1 MKRFILLTIVL
12 VSLGTSCINEE
23 EVSDPGS
30 YNAGNFPSSMAQ
42 LQSVL
47 VGAYSQQRANGL
59 YGFEYLSKMI
69 FSLDHTAD
77 LGFIEFPQWNEMQ
90 TNNVSVSNVY
100 NEGAW
105 DALYTGVQRSSTFLT
120 ASENYK
126 VKYMKAGE
134 EAEVSAMEG
143 EAHFLR
149 AFYYFHLINLYG
161 ESYIVNGAGGN
172 LKGVPLIPTVNTIA
186 DTQVAR
192 STVREVWDYIIAD
205 LTASVSLLKGK
216 NWTGNNIARANE
228 VAAKALLGKAYVFTQ
243 DWANAKIV
251 LKDVIDNSGKTL
263 VPFDTYKNIFN
274 GQNEFSS
281 ESIYE
286 INVERDLT
294 VPEFGTFDGPN
305 NITTAAGLIYAPTVM
320 QDDGSAGAFGFGN
333 IFLHD
338 KNLERFGFQ
347 LPIPTLVDN
356 PDFDSGQDPGIDNL
370 EKVIDPDYFDD
381 SNQLRIDQSVDP
393 RLYVS
398 ALEPWVDE
406 LNDGTRDRIVL
417 KYKEIASN
425 LQPFYN
431 GWSLKKM
438 STLQGILWNFKATDD
453 SNIYFLRLADIYLL
467 YAEACLET
475 GDNANALEYIN
486 KVRRRA
492 YDFPINSASPVDYAT
507 LTSPTKA
514 TDASLVNNPLRYERW
529 AELFGEGQW
538 WFDVCRWK
546 IGDKEAAF
554 YGKTIPGDIQWSDT
568 KSYKLPIPTAEIN
581 TNTKILQSEGY

>member
-1 MKRFILLTIVL
+1 MKRYILVTILLLSIASGCTM
-12 VSLGTSCINEE
+12 EDD
-23 EVSDPGS
+23 VSDPGS
-30 YNAGNFPSSMAQ
+30 YNAGNFPSIISE
-42 LQSVL
+42 LESVL
-47 VGAYSQQRANGL
+47 VGAYSQQRGNSL
-59 YGFEYLSKMI
+59 YGFEYLSKVI

-77 LGFIEFPQWNEMQ
+77 CGFTEFPQWNELQ
-90 TNNVSVSNVY
+90 TNNVSVSNAY
-100 NEGAW
+100 TQGTWAE
-105 DALYTGVQRSSTFLT
+105 LYTGVQRSSTFLT
-120 ASENYK
+120 AAQNYRE
-126 VKYMKAGE
+126 KYMKAGE
-134 EAEVSAMEG
+134 ESNVSIMEG

-161 ESYIVNGAGGN
+161 ESFIINGVGGDM
-172 LKGVPLIPTVNTIA
+172 KGVPIIPTIKTIA

-205 LTASVSLLKGK
+205 LTTSIDLLETQTWG
-216 NWTGNNIARANE
+216 GSNIARASGL
-228 VAAKALLGKAYVFTQ
+228 AAKGMLGKAYVFTE

-263 VPFDTYKNIFN
+263 VAFDTYKKIFN
-274 GQNEFSS
+274 GQNEFSQ
-281 ESIYE
+281 ESLYE
-286 INVERDLT
+286 INVDRDLT
-294 VPEFGTFDGPN
+294 SGFGTFTGP

-320 QDDGSAGAFGFGN
+320 QDNASAGAFGYGN

-347 LPIPTLVDN
+347 LPLYTLVDN
-356 PDFDSGQDPGIDNL
+356 PDFESNQEVGIDNV

-381 SNQLRIDQSVDP
+381 SNQLRIDKSVDP

-398 ALEPWVDE
+398 ALQPWVDE
-406 LNDGTRDRIVL
+406 LNDGTRDRLVL
-417 KYKEIASN
+417 KAKEIPSN
-425 LQPFYN
+425 LQPLYY

-467 YAEACLET
+467 YAEACSET
-475 GDNANALEYIN
+475 GDNAIALEYIN
-486 KVRRRA
+486 KVKRRA
-492 YDFPINSASPVDYAT
+492 YDFPVNASSPVDYTT

-514 TDASLVNNPLRYERW
+514 TDASLANNPLRYERW

-554 YGKTIPGDIQWSDT
+554 YGKTIPGDIQWSDA

-581 TNTKILQSEGY
+581 TNTKILQSSGY

>member
-1 MKRFILLTIVL
+1 MKRFIILTL
-12 VSLGTSCINEE
+12 VFISFATSCTNDDN
-23 EVSDPGS
+23 VSDPGS
-30 YNAGNFPSSMAQ
+30 YNAGNFPSTLTQ

-47 VGAYSQQRANGL
+47 TGVYSQQRANGL

-77 LGFIEFPQWNEMQ
+77 LGFTEFPQWNEMQ
-90 TNNVSVSNVY
+90 TNNVSVSNAY
-100 NEGAW
+100 AEAAW

-120 ASENYK
+120 ATENYRE
-126 VKYMKAGE
+126 KYMKAGE
-134 EAEVSAMEG
+134 EMEVDIMEG
-143 EAHFLR
+143 EARFLR
-149 AFYYFHLINLYG
+149 AFYYFHLVNLYG
-161 ESYIVNGAGGN
+161 ETFIIDGVGGDA
-172 LKGVPLIPTVNTIA
+172 KGVPIIPTVKTIA

-205 LTASVSLLKGK
+205 LMQSVTLLE
-216 NWTGNNIARANE
+216 NQTWTGNNIAR
-228 VAAKALLGKAYVFTQ
+228 VSGFAAKGLLGKAYIFTQ
-243 DWANAKIV
+243 DWANAKNV

-263 VPFDTYKNIFN
+263 VAFDTYKNIFN
-274 GQNEFSS
+274 GQNEFSQ

-286 INVERDLT
+286 INVDRDLT
-294 VPEFGTFDGPN
+294 SMFGTFSGP

-320 QDDGSAGAFGFGN
+320 QDDASAGAFGYGN

-356 PDFDSGQDPGIDNL
+356 PDFDSGEDPGIDNL

-381 SNQLRIDQSVDP
+381 SNQLRVDKSVDP
-393 RLYVS
+393 RLYIS

-406 LNDGTRDRIVL
+406 LNDGTRDRLVL
-417 KYKEIASN
+417 KAKEIASN
-425 LQPFYN
+425 LQPLYY

-475 GDNANALEYIN
+475 GDNTNALEYIN
-486 KVRRRA
+486 KVKRRA
-492 YDFPINSASPVDYAT
+492 YSFPINSASPVDYAT

-514 TDASLVNNPLRYERW
+514 TDASLANNPLRYERW

-546 IGDKEAAF
+546 IGDTEADF
-554 YGKTIPGDIQWSDT
+554 YDTTIPGDIQWSDA

-581 TNTKILQSEGY
+581 TNTKILQSSGY

>member
-1 MKRFILLTIVL
+1 MKRFIVLAIVFISF
-12 VSLGTSCINEE
+12 VTSCTNDDNI
-23 EVSDPGS
+23 SDPGS
-30 YNAGNFPSSMAQ
+30 YNAGNFPATMAQ
-42 LQSVL
+42 LESVL
-47 VGAYSQQRANGL
+47 TGVYSQQRANEL
-59 YGFEYLSKMI
+59 FGFEYLTKMI

-77 LGFIEFPQWNEMQ
+77 LGFTEFPQWNEMQ
-90 TNNVSVSNVY
+90 TNNVSVSNSY
-100 NEGAW
+100 AEGAW
-105 DALYTGVQRSSTFLT
+105 GALYTGVQRSSTFLAAT
-120 ASENYK
+120 ENYRA
-126 VKYMKAGE
+126 KYMKEGE
-134 EAEVSAMEG
+134 EGAVNLMEG
-143 EAHFLR
+143 EARFLR
-149 AFYYFHLINLYG
+149 AFYYFHLISLYG
-161 ESYIVNGAGGN
+161 ETFIVDGVGGDA
-172 LKGVPLIPTVNTIA
+172 KGVPIIPTVSTIN
-186 DTQVAR
+186 DTQIAR

-205 LTASVSLLKGK
+205 LTKSVELLEGQT
-216 NWTGNNIARANE
+216 WTGNNIAR
-228 VAAKALLGKAYVFTQ
+228 VSGLAAKGLLGKAYVFTE
-243 DWANAKIV
+243 DWANAKVI

-274 GQNEFSS
+274 GQNEFSQ

-294 VPEFGTFDGPN
+294 SGFATFTGP
-305 NITTAAGLIYAPTVM
+305 NITTAAGLIYAPTIM
-320 QDDGSAGAFGFGN
+320 QDNGSAGAFGFGN

-356 PDFDSGQDPGIDNL
+356 PDFDSDEEVGIDNL
-370 EKVIDPDYFDD
+370 EMVIDPDYFDA
-381 SNQLRIDQSVDP
+381 SSKLRIDKAVDP

-406 LNDGTRDRIVL
+406 LNDGTRDRLVL

-425 LQPFYN
+425 LQPLYH
-431 GWSLKKM
+431 GWSLRKM
-438 STLQGILWNFKATDD
+438 ATIEGVLWNFKATDD

-475 GDNANALEYIN
+475 GDNTNALEYIN
-486 KVRRRA
+486 KVKRRA
-492 YDFPINSASPVDYAT
+492 YNFPVNSSSSVDYAT

-514 TDASLVNNPLRYERW
+514 TDASLANNPLRYERW

-554 YGKTIPGDIQWSDT
+554 YANTIPGEIQWSDA

-581 TNTKILQSEGY
+581 TNTKITQSSGY